1 MGKEYNKYFIF
12 LSFFLIGGFFMLK
25 RMISILCLCSLLL
38 AGAVPVSSYAA
49 QSTSSSSASSV
60 TITGEYADG
69 RVLLSLISPSE
80 TSLTKEGTTS
90 FDKKIRI
97 EQSTSLGNAGELFDT
112 SLSSDKCDFFKDKN
126 FYVTEAVSD
135 TYSTK
140 ELIQKLESK
149 AYVVEAS
156 PDYKQYLTSDDPYES
171 EQWYLDGEGS
181 YSSSGTGISL
191 SSKPET
197 SSTENP
203 VIAIMDTGINASH
216 EDLIDHLWTNTT
228 SSLKGT
234 YGYDFSTD
242 SADCSDTSGHGTH
255 CAGVIAATTDNQKG
269 IHGISNAKLMA
280 LKIFDDKKECYDSYI
295 INALT
300 YLQQAKEAGVPVAAV
315 NCSWGGGTSST
326 AMKTLIRSLG
336 QSGIL
341 FVFAAGNDGKNQDTA
356 QAECPYDLYNTAA
369 YSDLR
374 NYILTVGASDTNDSA
389 ASFSDYGKSSVDLF
403 APGENIV
410 STYNTDTYFPEL
422 YETDDAKRDT
432 LTNYYQS
439 FDTSGSSM
447 DFYTDWDVGYQT
459 STFSKL
465 TQDSSSDYYGQENG
479 GCLLWDL
486 QMGLPSLH
494 RKQAYVYVDVTD
506 YNLDPAKDYYVSM
519 MFGEKDSSSDTVQW
533 EHVTK
538 LSSGKLGSE
547 GNRFYQASDGHLYF
561 RVIGLNAPAT
571 SSGTTTLYLD
581 NIGISTADP
590 DTSEFG
596 QYELLSGTSMAAPM
610 VTGAVALCA
619 AYAPEEDTY
628 NRRNRLLTCVRP
640 VESLTDLCITGGIL
654 DVSKISSYTTVETP
668 DLTPAQIPENISQ
681 TTQTTGSTSGSSTVE
696 TGSFSSSSGISSSS
710 GTASSS
716 SAVKVKKLKFKKKIK
731 ALRAGRTYRLKV
743 VYTPSRVS
751 NKKLKWSSSRKKWAS
766 VSNSGMVRAKKK
778 GIGHTVRITAAAR
791 DGSRK
796 KVSLRVKIRK

>member
-1 MGKEYNKYFIF
+1 
-12 LSFFLIGGFFMLK
+12 MLK
-25 RMISILCLCSLLL
+25 RLISVLCLGSLLL
-38 AGAVPVSSYAA
+38 ADAAPVSSYAA
-49 QSTSSSSASSV
+49 QSTDTPAVSSV

-69 RVLLSLISPSE
+69 RVLLSLIAPSE
-80 TSLTKEGTTS
+80 TSLTREGTTS
-90 FDKKIRI
+90 FDKEIRI
-97 EQSTSLGNAGELFDT
+97 EQSDSLGNAGKLFDP
-112 SLSSDKCDFFKDKN
+112 SPSSDEAAFLKDKN

-140 ELIQKLESK
+140 ELIQKLENK
-149 AYVVEAS
+149 AYVVEVS
-156 PDYKQYLTSDDPYES
+156 PDYKQYLASEDPYES

-197 SSTENP
+197 SSAENP

-269 IHGISNAKLMA
+269 IRGISDAKLMA
-280 LKIFDDKKECYDSYI
+280 LKIFDDNEECYDSYI

-315 NCSWGGGTSST
+315 NCSWGGGASST

-336 QSGIL
+336 QSGVL
-341 FVFAAGNDGKNQDTA
+341 FVFAAGNDGKNQDTT
-356 QAECPYDLYNTAA
+356 QAECPYDLYDTAA

-374 NYILTVGASDTNDSA
+374 NYILTVGASNTNDNV

-422 YETDDAKRDT
+422 YEADKTKRDV

-439 FDTSGSSM
+439 FDTSDSS
-447 DFYTDWDVGYQT
+447 DELYTDSDVGYQT
-459 STFSKL
+459 STSGEL
-465 TQDSSSDYYGQENG
+465 TQDSSADYYGQENG
-479 GCLLWDL
+479 GCLRWDL
-486 QMGLPSLH
+486 QMGLPSFR
-494 RKQAYVYVDVTD
+494 RKQAYVYVDVTNYD
-506 YNLDPAKDYYVSM
+506 LDPSKDYYVSM
-519 MFGEKDSSSDTVQW
+519 MFGEKDSSSDTIQW

-547 GNRFYQASDGHLYF
+547 NNRFYQSSDGRLYF
-561 RVIGLNAPAT
+561 RVIGLNAPAA

-610 VTGAVALCA
+610 VTGAAALCA
-619 AYAPEEDTY
+619 AYAPEEDAY
-628 NRRNRLLTCVRP
+628 NRRNRLLTSVRP
-640 VESLTDLCITGGIL
+640 VESLANLCITGGVL

-681 TTQTTGSTSGSSTVE
+681 TLPSAGSNSGSSTVKA
-696 TGSFSSSSGISSSS
+696 GSPSS
-710 GTASSS
+710 GTASSQS
-716 SAVKVKKLKFKKKIK
+716 VVKVKKLKFKTKIK
-731 ALRAGRTYRLKV
+731 TLRAGRTYRLKV

-751 NKKLKWSSSRKKWAS
+751 NKKLKWTSSRKKWAS
-766 VSNSGMVRAKKK
+766 VSSSGVVRAKKK

-791 DGSRK
+791 DGSGK
-796 KVSLRVKIRK
+796 KVSLRIKIRK

>member
-1 MGKEYNKYFIF
+1 
-12 LSFFLIGGFFMLK
+12 MLK
-25 RMISILCLCSLLL
+25 RLTSVLCICGLLL
-38 AGAVPVSSYAA
+38 AGTAPDSLYAA
-49 QSTSSSSASSV
+49 QSTDSASGSSAA
-60 TITGEYADG
+60 ITGEYADG
-69 RVLLSLISPSE
+69 RVLLSLVAPSE

-90 FDKKIRI
+90 FDKEIRI
-97 EQSTSLGNAGELFDT
+97 EQSDSLGNAGELFDP
-112 SLSSDKCDFFKDKN
+112 SPDSEEADFLKDKT

-140 ELIQKLESK
+140 ELIQKLEDK
-149 AYVVEAS
+149 AYVVEVS
-156 PDYKQYLTSDDPYES
+156 PDYKQYLTSDDPYEA

-191 SSKPET
+191 SSKPES

-216 EDLIDHLWTNTT
+216 EDLVDHLWTNPT

-242 SADCSDTSGHGTH
+242 SEDCSDTSGHGTH

-269 IHGISNAKLMA
+269 IRGISNAKLMA
-280 LKIFDDKKECYDSYI
+280 LKIFDDNEECYDSYI

-315 NCSWGGGTSST
+315 NCSWGGGASST

-336 QSGIL
+336 QSGVL

-356 QAECPYDLYNTAA
+356 QAECPYDLYDTAA

-389 ASFSDYGKSSVDLF
+389 ATFSDYGKSSVDLF
-403 APGENIV
+403 APGENII
-410 STYNTDTYFPEL
+410 STYNVDTYFPEL
-422 YETDDAKRDT
+422 YEADGATRDT

-439 FDTSGSSM
+439 FDTSDTSGEW
-447 DFYTDWDVGYQT
+447 YTDSDVGYQT
-459 STFSKL
+459 STSSEL
-465 TQDSSSDYYGQENG
+465 TQDSSVDYYGQENG
-479 GCLLWDL
+479 GCLRWDL
-486 QMGLPSLH
+486 QMGLPSFH

-506 YNLDPAKDYYVSM
+506 YDLDPSKNYYVSM
-519 MFGEKDSSSDTVQW
+519 MFGEKSSSSNTIQW
-533 EHVTK
+533 EHITK

-547 GNRFYQASDGHLYF
+547 DNRFYQSPNGHLYF

-610 VTGAVALCA
+610 VTGAAALCA
-619 AYAPEEDTY
+619 AYAPEEDAY
-628 NRRNRLLTCVRP
+628 NRRNRLLTSVRP
-640 VESLTDLCITGGIL
+640 VESLTNLCITGGVL

-681 TTQTTGSTSGSSTVE
+681 TIPSAGSNSGSSTVAA
-696 TGSFSSSSGISSSS
+696 GSPSS
-710 GTASSS
+710 GTTSSQS
-716 SAVKVKKLKFKKKIK
+716 VVKVKKLKFKTKIK
-731 ALRAGRTYRLKV
+731 TLRAGRTYRLKV

-751 NKKLKWSSSRKKWAS
+751 NKKLKWTSSRKKWAS
-766 VSNSGMVRAKKK
+766 VSSSGVVRAKKK

-791 DGSRK
+791 DGSGK
-796 KVSLRVKIRK
+796 KVSLRIKIRK

>member
-1 MGKEYNKYFIF
+1 
-12 LSFFLIGGFFMLK
+12 MLK
-25 RMISILCLCSLLL
+25 RLTSVLCICGLLL
-38 AGAVPVSSYAA
+38 AGTAPDSLHAA
-49 QSTSSSSASSV
+49 QSTDSASGSSAA
-60 TITGEYADG
+60 ITGEYADG
-69 RVLLSLISPSE
+69 RVLLSLVAPSE

-90 FDKKIRI
+90 FDKEIRI
-97 EQSTSLGNAGELFDT
+97 EQSDSLGNAGELFD
-112 SLSSDKCDFFKDKN
+112 SSPDSEEADFLKDKT

-140 ELIQKLESK
+140 ELIQKLEDK
-149 AYVVEAS
+149 AYVIEVS
-156 PDYKQYLTSDDPYES
+156 PDYKQYLSSEDPYES
-171 EQWYLDGEGS
+171 EQWYLDGKGS
-181 YSSSGTGISL
+181 YQSAGTGISL

-197 SSTENP
+197 ASTENP

-216 EDLIDHLWTNTT
+216 EDLVDHLWTNPT

-242 SADCSDTSGHGTH
+242 SEDCSDTSGHGTH

-269 IHGISNAKLMA
+269 IRGISDAKLMA
-280 LKIFDDKKECYDSYI
+280 LKIFDDNKECYDSYI

-315 NCSWGGGTSST
+315 NCSWGGGASST

-336 QSGIL
+336 QSGVL

-356 QAECPYDLYNTAA
+356 QAECPYDLYDTAA

-403 APGENIV
+403 APGENII
-410 STYNTDTYFPEL
+410 STYNVDTYFPEL
-422 YETDDAKRDT
+422 YEADVAKRDA

-439 FDTSGSSM
+439 FDMSDSFGKW
-447 DFYTDWDVGYQT
+447 YTDSDVGYQT
-459 STFSKL
+459 STSSEL
-465 TQDSSSDYYGQENG
+465 TQDSSVDYYGQENG
-479 GCLLWDL
+479 GCLRWDL
-486 QMGLPSLH
+486 QMGQPSFH
-494 RKQAYVYVDVTD
+494 RKQAYVYVKAAD
-506 YNLDPAKDYYVSM
+506 YGLDSSKEYYVSM
-519 MFGEKDSSSDTVQW
+519 MFGKKDSSSDTIQW

-547 GNRFYQASDGHLYF
+547 DNRFYQSSDGHLYF
-561 RVIGLNAPAT
+561 RVIGLNAPAA
-571 SSGTTTLYLD
+571 SWGTTTLYLD

-610 VTGAVALCA
+610 VTGAAALCA
-619 AYAPEEDTY
+619 AYAPEEDAY
-628 NRRNRLLTCVRP
+628 NRRNRLLTSVRP
-640 VESLTDLCITGGIL
+640 VESLANLCITGGVL
-654 DVSKISSYTTVETP
+654 DVSKISSYTTVGTP

-681 TTQTTGSTSGSSTVE
+681 TIPSTGSNSGSSTVAA
-696 TGSFSSSSGISSSS
+696 GSPSS
-710 GTASSS
+710 GTTSSQS
-716 SAVKVKKLKFKKKIK
+716 VVKVKKLKFKTKIK
-731 ALRAGRTYRLKV
+731 TLRAGRTYRLKV

-751 NKKLKWSSSRKKWAS
+751 NKKLKWTSSRKKWAS
-766 VSNSGMVRAKKK
+766 VSRSGVVRAKKK
-778 GIGHTVRITAAAR
+778 GIGHTVRITASAR
-791 DGSRK
+791 DGSGK
-796 KVSLRVKIRK
+796 KVSLRIKIRK

>member
-1 MGKEYNKYFIF
+1 
-12 LSFFLIGGFFMLK
+12 MLK
-25 RMISILCLCSLLL
+25 RLTSVLCICGLLL
-38 AGAVPVSSYAA
+38 AGTAPGSLYAA
-49 QSTSSSSASSV
+49 QSTDSSSGSSAA
-60 TITGEYADG
+60 ITGEYADG
-69 RVLLSLISPSE
+69 RVLLSLVAPSE

-90 FDKKIRI
+90 FDKEIRI
-97 EQSTSLGNAGELFDT
+97 EQSDSLGNAGKLFGT
-112 SLSSDKCDFFKDKN
+112 SPSSDESKFLKDKT
-126 FYVTEAVSD
+126 FYITEAVSD

-140 ELIQKLESK
+140 ELIRKLENK
-149 AYVVEAS
+149 AYVVEVS
-156 PDYKQYLTSDDPYES
+156 PDYKQYLASDDPYEA

-181 YSSSGTGISL
+181 YQSAGTGISL

-197 SSTENP
+197 ASTDNP

-216 EDLIDHLWTNTT
+216 EDLVDHLWTNPT

-242 SADCSDTSGHGTH
+242 SEDCSDTSGHGTH

-269 IHGISNAKLMA
+269 IRGISDAKLMA
-280 LKIFDDKKECYDSYI
+280 LKIFDANEECYDSYI

-315 NCSWGGGTSST
+315 NCSWGGGASST

-336 QSGIL
+336 QSGVL
-341 FVFAAGNDGKNQDTA
+341 FVFAAGNDGKNQDIA
-356 QAECPYDLYNTAA
+356 QTECPYDLYNTAA

-389 ASFSDYGKSSVDLF
+389 ATFSDYGKSSVDLF
-403 APGENIV
+403 APGENII
-410 STYNTDTYFPEL
+410 STYNVDTYFPEL
-422 YETDDAKRDT
+422 YETDDTKGDV

-439 FDTSGSSM
+439 FDTSATSGEC
-447 DFYTDWDVGYQT
+447 YTDSDVGYPT
-459 STFSKL
+459 SISGEL
-465 TQDSSSDYYGQENG
+465 TQDSSVDYYGQENG
-479 GCLLWDL
+479 GCLRWDL
-486 QMGLPSLH
+486 QMGLPSFH

-506 YNLDPAKDYYVSM
+506 YDLDPSKNYYVSM
-519 MFGEKDSSSDTVQW
+519 MFGEKSSSSNTIQW

-547 GNRFYQASDGHLYF
+547 DNRFYQSLNGHLYF

-610 VTGAVALCA
+610 VTGAAALCA
-619 AYAPEEDTY
+619 AYAPEEDAY
-628 NRRNRLLTCVRP
+628 NRRNRLLTSVRS
-640 VESLTDLCITGGIL
+640 VESLANLCITGGIL

-668 DLTPAQIPENISQ
+668 NLTPAQIPENISQ
-681 TTQTTGSTSGSSTVE
+681 TTPSAGSTSGSSTV
-696 TGSFSSSSGISSSS
+696 
-710 GTASSS
+710 TASSPASEAAS
-716 SAVKVKKLKFKKKIK
+716 SQSVVKVKKLKFKKKIK
-731 ALRAGRTYRLKV
+731 TLRAGRTYRLKV

-751 NKKLKWSSSRKKWAS
+751 NKKIKWTSSRKKWAS
-766 VSNSGMVRAKKK
+766 VSSSGVVRAKKK
-778 GIGHTVRITAAAR
+778 GIGHTVRITATAR

-796 KVSLRVKIRK
+796 KVSLRIKIRK